1 MMDIARKMVNL
12 LIAEITQNLKE
23 PASGVLQQGPGEMSE
38 EHWV

>member
-1 MMDIARKMVNL
+1 MMDIARKMVNP

-23 PASGVLQQGPGEMSE
+23 PAYGVLQKGPREMSE